1 MKRKIMAVLTATV
14 MAFGTSV
21 LLGSAA
27 QASAHIVWV
36 SNGVYNC
43 HVVAVKETRKAE
55 VYSAGTSGSCVY
67 GRAKAGYYTGGK
79 LVYLTGSYGVSRSVV
94 TVGPAFGFTSFLAA
108 GGGFA
113 TPGPW
118 KAY

>member
-21 LLGSAA
+21 LLGASA
-27 QASAHIVWV
+27 QASAHVVWV
-36 SNGVYNC
+36 SNGVFDC
-43 HVVAVKETRKAE
+43 HVVAIKETRRAE

-79 LVYLTGSYGVSRSVV
+79 MVYLTGSYTGGHSVV
-94 TVGPAFGFTSFLAA
+94 TVGSAFGFSNYQAA
-108 GGGFA
+108 GGGFSNH
-113 TPGPW
+113 GPW